1 MAEKVVQQHCWNH
14 VVRGAVCQCP
24 VCRRPFCRECVSEH
38 DSRLLCAT
46 CIKAAVSSAN
56 KAPTRRAAWLVLPAM
71 ALASTLLVWAIF
83 FSLGQLIMESVTLT
97 DRSAWR
103 DR

>member
-1 MAEKVVQQHCWNH
+1 MRESVVQQHCWNH
-14 VVRGAVCQCP
+14 TVRGAVCRCP
-24 VCRRPFCRECVSEH
+24 VCHRPFCRECVSEH

-46 CIKAAVSSAN
+46 CIRAAVSEPDRARRSTRIW
-56 KAPTRRAAWLVLPAM
+56 APAVI
-71 ALASTLLVWAIF
+71 LASTLLAWAIF
-83 FSLGQLIMESVTLT
+83 FSLGQFIMESVTLA